1 MAGENQLAQGLLESG
16 VESARE
22 NEGMN
27 ETTFAR
33 AMMYQLI
40 EYNRKLRTEKD
51 IIGELEQYI
60 RNFEDGGEPVITRGS

>member
-60 RNFEDGGEPVITRGS
+60 RNFEDWGEPVITRGS